1 MRVAKSPLMRPTLL
15 IVATLAALAALPVR
29 ASASSSV
36 AAGGFTTN
44 APSSTGGAII
54 LSSGAP
60 IPAVP
65 LEVQAS
71 LMTAIGGGGGY
82 ALTGEIRGFTG
93 GGFGGAYIGAGGG
106 IANLSSNRGTGAVFT
121 VFAGKSVAP
130 FTSVELRL
138 YRQTTDFGATA
149 GFVGLRFSF

>member
-1 MRVAKSPLMRPTLL
+1 MRPTLL
-15 IVATLAALAALPVR
+15 LAATLAVLAALPIR
-29 ASASSSV
+29 AAASSSV
-36 AAGGFTTN
+36 AAGGFTSN
-44 APSSTGGAII
+44 APTSTGGALI
-54 LSSGAP
+54 LSTGAP

-71 LMTAIGGGGGY
+71 LMTAFSGGGGY

-106 IANLSSNRGTGAVFT
+106 VANLSRDRKAGAVFT

-130 FTSVELRL
+130 FTSVELRV
-138 YRQTTDFGATA
+138 YRQTGDFGATA